1 MKACSI
7 QPKSHNLNINMY
19 SFRELLE
26 LFQLSSRIG
35 VEDIKRAKMMVLKMH
50 PDKSRLP
57 PDYFL
62 FYKKAF
68 DVVYQYYQE
77 QAKTTA
83 EVPKEE
89 QTYSP
94 SINESEDKRTA
105 RIIEK
110 KMNDLGQHQFQ
121 RKFNELFET
130 VAEKPDPTANEW
142 FRTNDPLFQFDEVQ
156 STAGLAAA
164 MEQVKQKTAALVK
177 HTGVQMMSSS
187 GPAYNNLYDQDEGY
201 VSCDPFGSLKYED
214 IRKVHKD
221 QTVLAVSESDFA
233 KVRQF
238 SSMDQLQR
246 ERGSMNIKHVD
257 RSEHERFF
265 EEQQQAHQEKIAAKQ
280 YAAQLKSNEYAE
292 KNKKVMASFL
302 QLTG

>member
-7 QPKSHNLNINMY
+7 QPKAHNLNINMY

-26 LFQLSSRIG
+26 LFQLSSHIG

-68 DVVYQYYQE
+68 DVVFQYYQE

-83 EVPKEE
+83 EIPKEE

-94 SINESEDKRTA
+94 SINESEDRRTA
-105 RIIEK
+105 RVIQK
-110 KMNDLGQHQFQ
+110 KMNDLGQDKFQ

-130 VAEKPDPTANEW
+130 VAEKPDPGANEW
-142 FRTNDPLFQFDEVQ
+142 FRTNDPLFQFDEVH
-156 STAGLAAA
+156 STAGLGAA

-201 VSCDPFGSLKYED
+201 VSCDPFGKLKYD
-214 IRKVHKD
+214 DLRKVHKD

-246 ERGSMNIKHVD
+246 ERGSMNIQHVD

-265 EEQQQAHQEKIAAKQ
+265 TEQQQAHQEKISAKQ

-292 KNKKVMASFL
+292 KNKHIMANFL
-302 QLTG
+302 QLTR

>member
-1 MKACSI
+1 
-7 QPKSHNLNINMY
+7 MY

-26 LFQLSSRIG
+26 LFQLSSKPT

-68 DVVYQYYQE
+68 DIVFQYYQE
-77 QAKTTA
+77 QAKTA
-83 EVPKEE
+83 VEVPTEE

-94 SINESEDKRTA
+94 SINESEDRRTA
-105 RIIEK
+105 RVIK
-110 KMNDLGQHQFQ
+110 KTMTDIGPDQFQ

-130 VAEKPDPTANEW
+130 VSEKPDPTANEW
-142 FRTNDPLFQFDEVQ
+142 FRTNDPLFQFDEVH
-156 STAGLAAA
+156 STAGLGAA
-164 MEQVKQKTAALVK
+164 MEKVKQKTAALVK
-177 HTGVQMMSSS
+177 HTGVQTMSSS

-201 VSCDPFGSLKYED
+201 VSCDPFGKLKYD
-214 IRKVHKD
+214 DLRKVHKD
-221 QTVLAVSESDFA
+221 QTVLAVSESDFS
-233 KVRQF
+233 KMRQF

-246 ERGSMNIKHVD
+246 ERGSMNIQHVD

-265 EEQQQAHQEKIAAKQ
+265 TEQQQAVQEKIAAKQ
-280 YAAQLKSNEYAE
+280 YAAQLKSAEYAE

-302 QLTG
+302 QLTR

>member
-1 MKACSI
+1 
-7 QPKSHNLNINMY
+7 MY

-26 LFQLSSRIG
+26 LFQLSSNPT
-35 VEDIKRAKMMVLKMH
+35 VEDIQRAKRMVLKMH

-68 DVVYQYYQE
+68 DVVFQYYQE
-77 QAKTTA
+77 QSKTTA

-94 SINESEDKRTA
+94 SINESEDRRTA
-105 RIIEK
+105 RVIQK
-110 KMNDLGQHQFQ
+110 KMNDLGQDQFQ

-130 VAEKPDPTANEW
+130 VAEKPDPGRNEW

-156 STAGLAAA
+156 STSGLGAA

-177 HTGVQMMSSS
+177 HTGVLTMTSG
-187 GPAYNNLYDQDEGY
+187 GPAYNHLYDQDDAY
-201 VSCDPFGSLKYED
+201 VSCDPFGKLKYD
-214 IRKVHKD
+214 DLRKVHKD
-221 QTVLAVSESDFA
+221 QTVLAVSETDFA

-238 SSMDQLQR
+238 SSTDHLQR
-246 ERGSMNIKHVD
+246 ERGSLHVQHVD
-257 RSEHERFF
+257 RTEHERFF
-265 EEQQQAHQEKIAAKQ
+265 AEQQQALQEKIAAKQ

-292 KNKKVMASFL
+292 KNKQVMANFL
-302 QLTG
+302 QLTR

>member
-1 MKACSI
+1 MKACSV
-7 QPKSHNLNINMY
+7 QPKAHNLNINMY

-26 LFQLSSRIG
+26 LFQLSSRPT
-35 VEDIKRAKMMVLKMH
+35 VEDMKRARMMVLKMH

-89 QTYSP
+89 QTYSA
-94 SINESEDKRTA
+94 SLNDSEDRRTA
-105 RIIEK
+105 RVIQK
-110 KMNDLGQHQFQ
+110 KMNDLGQDQFQ

-156 STAGLAAA
+156 STAGLGAA

-177 HTGVQMMSSS
+177 HTGVQTMTSS

-201 VSCDPFGSLKYED
+201 VSCDPFGKLKYD
-214 IRKVHKD
+214 DLRKVHKD
-221 QTVLAVSESDFA
+221 QTVLAVSERDFA

-238 SSMDQLQR
+238 ASMDEVQR
-246 ERGSMNIKHVD
+246 ERGSLNVQHVD

-265 EEQQQAHQEKIAAKQ
+265 AEQQQALQEKIAAKQ
-280 YAAQLKSNEYAE
+280 YAAQLKSAEYAE

>member
-1 MKACSI
+1 MKACSN
-7 QPKSHNLNINMY
+7 SHNLNINMY

-26 LFQLSSRIG
+26 LFQLSSNPT
-35 VEDIKRAKMMVLKMH
+35 VEDIQRAKRMVLKMH

-68 DVVYQYYQE
+68 DVVFQYYQE
-77 QAKTTA
+77 QSKTTA

-94 SINESEDKRTA
+94 SIHESEDRRTA
-105 RIIEK
+105 RVIQK
-110 KMNDLGQHQFQ
+110 KMNDLGQDQFQ

-130 VAEKPDPTANEW
+130 VAEKPDPGRNEW

-156 STAGLAAA
+156 STSGLGAA

-177 HTGVQMMSSS
+177 HTGVQTMTSG
-187 GPAYNNLYDQDEGY
+187 GPAYNHLYDQDDAY
-201 VSCDPFGSLKYED
+201 VSCDPFGKLKYD
-214 IRKVHKD
+214 DLRKVHKD
-221 QTVLAVSESDFA
+221 QTVLAVSETDFA

-238 SSMDQLQR
+238 SSADHLQR
-246 ERGSMNIKHVD
+246 ERGSLHVQHVD
-257 RSEHERFF
+257 RTEHERFF
-265 EEQQQAHQEKIAAKQ
+265 AEQQQALQEKIAAKQ

-292 KNKKVMASFL
+292 KNKQVMANFL
-302 QLTG
+302 QLTR